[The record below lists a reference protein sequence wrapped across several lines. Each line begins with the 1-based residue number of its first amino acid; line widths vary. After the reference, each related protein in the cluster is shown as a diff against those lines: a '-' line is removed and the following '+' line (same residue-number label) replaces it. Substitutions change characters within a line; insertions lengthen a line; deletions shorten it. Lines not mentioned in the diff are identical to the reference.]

1 MLYATNPHIAA
12 NTTTNTAPIAMTASR
27 PRSRATRVASTFG
40 RATVR
45 PVPGAIGALGIV
57 EAVDGVEIDVTN
69 PFSRAVSVM
78 VECALPAVLAERGW
92 SMQATSYGAP
102 SFVVPSWSSRPVRLE
117 LSPGRQIWPA
127 ALAEA
132 DSRDIVVTIGS
143 DRRVLQVE
151 IFRLD
156 PDRVAVAESDCRQEF
171 VA

>member
-1 MLYATNPHIAA
+1 
-12 NTTTNTAPIAMTASR
+12 MTALR
-27 PRSRATRVASTFG
+27 ARSRATRVASTFG
-40 RATVR
+40 RASLR

-57 EAVDGVEIDVTN
+57 DAIDGLEIEVTN

-78 VECALPAVLAERGW
+78 VECTLPAVLTERGW
-92 SMQATSYGAP
+92 SMKAASYGAP
-102 SFVVPSWSSRPVRLE
+102 SFVVPSWSSRPVRLQ
-117 LSPGRQIWPA
+117 LTPGRQVWPA

-143 DRRVLQVE
+143 DRRILQVE

-156 PDRVAVAESDCRQEF
+156 PDRVAVAASDSRREF